1 MCTYPESRTKCA
13 SGKEQ
18 RQYDIQSRPKTR
30 SEGREDTTTS
40 LTFIERKEPSPQ
52 GRDKRPQ
59 AREADT
65 AISEDR
71 TQFKDR
77 EELSRSG
84 LKDVERAR
92 LWKVAVSDMV
102 G

>member
-18 RQYDIQSRPKTR
+18 RQYNIQSRPKTR

-40 LTFIERKEPSPQ
+40 LTFIEQKEPSPQ